1 MNKNDNSLL
10 EIRHLKTQF
19 FTRSGIVHAVDDV
32 SLTVDKGKVVGL
44 VGESGCGKS
53 VTSLSIM
60 QLVSEP
66 GKVVGGEI
74 VFDGQDLLK
83 LNKKQMNNIRGNDI
97 SMIFQEPMTSLNPV
111 YTIGHQLSEAIFTH
125 NKNISKTDAKKRII
139 DTLNLVGIPEAE
151 KRYNVY
157 PHQLSGGLRQRTMIA
172 ISLICNSKLLIAD
185 EPTTA
190 LDVTIEAQII
200 RLMKDIQNKLN
211 TSIIMI
217 THNLGVVAEICD
229 DVYVMYAGQ
238 VVEHT
243 NVFDLFDNPKHPY
256 TLGLL
261 NSMPNSSLNTI
272 NKNEDKKRLY
282 TIKGMVPNMLYP
294 PKGCRFNPRC
304 PDATEQCI
312 NTAPDLIDIGNNHC
326 VRCLK
331 YIK

>member
-19 FTRSGIVHAVDDV
+19 FTCSGIVHAVDDV

-172 ISLICNSKLLIAD
+172 MSLICNSKLLIAD